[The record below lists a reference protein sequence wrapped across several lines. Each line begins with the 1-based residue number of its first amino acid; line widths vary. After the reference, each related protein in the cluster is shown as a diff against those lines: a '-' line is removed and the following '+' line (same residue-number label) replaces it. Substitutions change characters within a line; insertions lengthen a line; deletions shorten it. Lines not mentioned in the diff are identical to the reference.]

1 MFELNQL
8 RSFIAVATELNFRRA
23 AERLNMTQPPLSRQI
38 QMLEREIGVLLFDR
52 VGRGIRLTAAGRR
65 FFAEAQDLLRRAE
78 AAALSA
84 RRAETGEE
92 GTVVLGFIPVA
103 ALGLLP
109 EIVSKLRAELPAID
123 VVLKEMLT
131 IDQVEALPSGLID
144 LGIMRLPRDRS
155 RLNLT
160 RLRHESYV
168 LAIHR
173 DHPLAGKDRHRI
185 EDLHRQDFLM
195 YAPSDGWY
203 GYESINGLFISHKVK
218 PNFVQFFGQ
227 SLTMLS
233 MVDSGVGMALVP
245 ESWRHLGFPN
255 VLLKAIDLPDH
266 TASEHYLAW
275 PRGMAEHPV
284 TRRVREV
291 LVEMFEAEEPMRAG

>member
-23 AERLNMTQPPLSRQI
+23 ADRLNMTQPPLSRQI
-38 QMLEREIGVLLFDR
+38 QLLERDIGVLLFDR
-52 VGRGIRLTAAGRR
+52 SGRNIRLTAAGRR

-78 AAALSA
+78 GAALSA
-84 RRAETGEE
+84 RRAQTGDE

-109 EIVSKLRAELPAID
+109 AIIDTLRQNLPAVD

-144 LGIMRLPRDRS
+144 IGVMRLPRDRS
-155 RLNLT
+155 RL
-160 RLRHESYV
+160 RLARLKREPYV
-168 LAIHR
+168 LAMHKN
-173 DHPLAGKDRHRI
+173 HPLSFKDSYVV

-195 YAPSDGWY
+195 YAPSNGWY
-203 GYESINGLFISHKVK
+203 GYESINALFISHQVK

-233 MVDSGVGMALVP
+233 LVDSGVGMALVP
-245 ESWRHLGFPN
+245 ESSRHLGFPN
-255 VLLKAIDLPDH
+255 VILKPITLPDH
-266 TASEHYLAW
+266 TAAEHYLAW
-275 PRGMAEHPV
+275 MPSSVENPV
-284 TRRVREV
+284 IDRVRET
-291 LVEMFEAEEPMRAG
+291 LVESFNSPE

>member
-23 AERLNMTQPPLSRQI
+23 ADRLNMTQPPLSRQI
-38 QMLEREIGVLLFDR
+38 QLLERDIGVLLFDR
-52 VGRGIRLTAAGRR
+52 SGRNIRLTAAGTR

-78 AAALSA
+78 GAALSA
-84 RRAETGEE
+84 RRAQTGDE
-92 GTVVLGFIPVA
+92 GSVVLGFIPVA

-109 EIVSKLRAELPAID
+109 DIIASLRENLPAVD

-144 LGIMRLPRDRS
+144 LGVMRLPRDRS
-155 RLNLT
+155 RL
-160 RLRHESYV
+160 RMARIMREPYV
-168 LAIHR
+168 LAMHKN
-173 DHPLAGKDRHRI
+173 HPLAFKDNYVV

-195 YAPSDGWY
+195 YSPSLGWY
-203 GYESINGLFISHKVK
+203 GYEAINALFISRQVK

-233 MVDSGVGMALVP
+233 LVDAGVGMALVP
-245 ESWRHLGFPN
+245 ESSRHLGYPN
-255 VLLKAIDLPDH
+255 VVLKPIDLPDH
-266 TASEHYLAW
+266 TVAEHYLAW
-275 PRGMAEHPV
+275 MPASVENPV
-284 TRRVREV
+284 LDRVRET
-291 LVEMFEAEEPMRAG
+291 LIQRFNSPQ